1 MAVLR
6 VRFTKQGRD
15 KLSQALWVLNSV
27 SVVGGIII
35 FCLGIILKIELK
47 KRGDLMDPR
56 TAGHSAPNLLIF
68 VGLLAC
74 ALNILGGKICYDC
87 AEADKF
93 VRWKV
98 YLLPYIIGTFFFT
111 FIIFVGA
118 VVCYAMRDTLEEAI
132 QKGLRS
138 SLKFYKHTDMPGRC
152 FLKETIDWLQIDFH
166 CCGSNGFRDWFEI
179 QWISQR
185 YLDPNSKEV
194 QDRIRSNIDGK
205 YLIDAVPFSC
215 CNPNFPR
222 PCIHEQMTNN
232 SAHYHY
238 DYLTE
243 KLNLWQQ
250 GCADA
255 LLHHYLSVLHSAGLI
270 VCLIWLFEL
279 SVLLGAR
286 FLQTAMSNVVLDGD
300 PDGEGEAWLLEG
312 GILETAKNN
321 LNIIKSFRRPNQ
333 ISTVSETEEYA
344 HEEPVPAEHEL
355 NNIPEG

>member
-1 MAVLR
+1 M
-6 VRFTKQGRD
+6 FSWIT
-15 KLSQALWVLNSV
+15 
-27 SVVGGIII
+27 I

-56 TAGHSAPNLLIF
+56 TAGHSAPNLLIS
-68 VGLLAC
+68 VGFLAC

-118 VVCYAMRDTLEEAI
+118 VMCYAMRDSLEEAI

-138 SLKFYKHTDMPGRC
+138 SLKLYKDTDMPGHC

-185 YLDPNSKEV
+185 YLGSKFQGGPRV
-194 QDRIRSNIDGK
+194 NDLGRIRSNIDGK

-222 PCIHEQMTNN
+222 PCIQEQITNN
-232 SAHYHY
+232 SAHYNY

-243 KLNLWQQ
+243 KLNMWQQ
-250 GCADA
+250 GCTDA
-255 LLHHYLSVLHSAGLI
+255 LLHHYLKRTSPVL
-270 VCLIWLFEL
+270 VLFLKL

-286 FLQTAMSNVVLDGD
+286 FLQTAMSNVVLNGD
-300 PDGEGEAWLLEG
+300 LDGEGEAWLLESG
-312 GILETAKNN
+312 VLETAKNN
-321 LNIIKSFRRPNQ
+321 FNIIKSFGRANQ
-333 ISTVSETEEYA
+333 ISTVSETEEYEY
-344 HEEPVPAEHEL
+344 EEPVPAEPQL
-355 NNIPEG
+355 KNIPEG